1 MVKKIYNSPV
11 MDVIELKHQQT
22 LLAGSVTFT
31 DDLGTTEIPGDD
43 ALSPEGLFSTDLDVN
58 FEE

>member
-1 MVKKIYNSPV
+1 MKKIYNSPV

-22 LLAGSVTFT
+22 LLAGSATFS
-31 DDLGTTEIPGDD
+31 DGLGTTDIPGDD
-43 ALSPEGLFSTDLDVN
+43 ALSPEGLFSSDLDVN